1 MNFTAARVAQAV
13 SERKPWVAIRSMVP
27 ASPKADILSGLTVS
41 LALVPEA
48 VAFAFVAGVD
58 PMIGLWSACIIGL
71 ITAILGGRP
80 GMISGATGAMAVVIV
95 GLVAMHGVAY
105 LFPAVI
111 LCGLFQITIGLLRL
125 GKLIRMVPHSVMLGF
140 VNGLA
145 IVIGLAQ
152 FGSFKTMGADGLMHY
167 LKDTRMTIMI
177 GLVLLTMAIIFV
189 LPKLTR
195 AVPSTLVAIVTVTL
209 IAVGLN
215 NSLFDKDTG
224 EKPVLTVKDMLVD
237 GSRSAAVAKA
247 AREQTKER
255 AVAASTLIAQAE
267 LDGPGIHLT
276 DNPTLN
282 AYELNLAV
290 QSLTDEQTASA
301 IAGVDPSR
309 AELKGSLPLPYF
321 MTEPYRELQAAGLAP
336 QFNLKTLWIILPFSL
351 VLCGVGLIE
360 SLMTLS
366 LIDEITETR
375 GRGNRECVGQGT
387 ANILCGLFGG
397 MGGCA
402 MIGQSLINVKSGGK
416 GRLSGITAALCLLA
430 FILVLGPWIELIPMA
445 ALVGVMFMVVIGTF
459 EWTTLKTWHK
469 VPLSDLFV
477 MVFVASYTVLMHDLA
492 SAVILGV
499 VISAL
504 VFAWTKSTHLFADV
518 KHNDHGSKIYQ
529 IHGPLFFA
537 SVNSFKNLFDP
548 ANDPDDVVIDF
559 YYTRVYDQSG
569 LEAINFI
576 ADRYSSLGKRV
587 HLTHLSEECQ
597 QLLGKAG
604 NLVEV
609 NISDDP
615 HYHVATDRLG

>member
-1 MNFTAARVAQAV
+1 MNSTAARVAQAV
-13 SERKPWVAIRSMVP
+13 SERKPWVAIKSMVP
-27 ASPKADILSGLTVS
+27 ASPKADILSGLTVA

-71 ITAILGGRP
+71 VTAIFGGRP

-95 GLVAMHGVAY
+95 GLVAMHGVTY

-111 LCGLFQITIGLLRL
+111 LCGLLQITIGLLRL

-145 IVIGLAQ
+145 IVIGMAQ
-152 FGSFKTMGADGLMHY
+152 LGSFKTMGDDGLMHY
-167 LKDTRMTIMI
+167 LADTRMGIMI

-195 AVPSTLVAIVTVTL
+195 AVPATLVAIVAVTL

-215 NSLFDKDTG
+215 SSMADKATG

-237 GSRSAAVAKA
+237 GSRFAAVQQTARQQSAK
-247 AREQTKER
+247 R
-255 AVAASTLIAQAE
+255 VAEASLLLTEAN
-267 LDGPGIHLT
+267 LDGPGVYLSAKPAL
-276 DNPTLN
+276 D
-282 AYELNLAV
+282 AGELGLALER
-290 QSLTDEQTASA
+290 LTDEQIEAA
-301 IAGVDPSR
+301 LAGVDPSK
-309 AELKGSLPLPYF
+309 AELKGTLPLPYF
-321 MTEPYRELQAAGLAP
+321 MTKSYNQLQEAGLAP
-336 QFNLKTLWIILPFSL
+336 QLSFKTLWIILPFSL

-375 GRGNRECVGQGT
+375 GRGNRECVGQGA
-387 ANILCGLFGG
+387 ANILCGVFGG

-416 GRLSGITAALCLLA
+416 GRLSGITAAVCLLL
-430 FILVLGPWIELIPMA
+430 FILVLGPWIEMIPMA

-459 EWTTLKTWHK
+459 EWTTLNTWHK
-469 VPLSDLFV
+469 VPMSDLLV
-477 MVFVASYTVLMHDLA
+477 MIFVAGYTVLMHDLA

-518 KHNDHGSKIYQ
+518 KHNDRGSKVYQ

-537 SVNSFKNLFDP
+537 SVNSFKDLFDP

-576 ADRYSSLGKRV
+576 ADRYSTLGKRV

-597 QLLGKAG
+597 KLLGKAG
-604 NLVEV
+604 DLVEA

>member
-1 MNFTAARVAQAV
+1 MKKTTAKMAQAV
-13 SERKPWVAIRSMVP
+13 SDYNPWVSILSRRP
-27 ASPKADILSGLTVS
+27 ASVKADVLSGLTVA

-58 PMIGLWSACIIGL
+58 PMVGLWSACVMGL
-71 ITAILGGRP
+71 VTAILGGRP
-80 GMISGATGAMAVVIV
+80 GMISGATGAMAVVVV

-111 LCGLFQITIGLLRL
+111 LCGLMQITVGLLHL
-125 GKLIRMVPHSVMLGF
+125 GKLIRMVPRSVMLGF

-152 FGSFKTMGADGLMHY
+152 LGSFKTLGDDGMMHV
-167 LKDTRMTIMI
+167 LSGTRLWLMI
-177 GLVLLTMAIIFV
+177 GLVALTMTIIFV
-189 LPKLTR
+189 LPRLTK
-195 AVPSTLVAIVTVTL
+195 ALPSTLVAIVTVTL
-209 IAVGLN
+209 IAIGLN
-215 NSLFDKDTG
+215 SSLVDKDTG
-224 EKPVLTVKDMLVD
+224 EKPVLTVKDMLYD
-237 GSRSAAVAKA
+237 GSRSAAVVGVARARADQRLTEAKVVIESA
-247 AREQTKER
+247 G
-255 AVAASTLIAQAE
+255 
-267 LDGPGIHLT
+267 LDGPGVALGASAA
-276 DNPTLN
+276 LSGE
-282 AYELNLAV
+282 ALA
-290 QSLTDEQTASA
+290 EQIDRLDDAEVASA
-301 IAGVDPSR
+301 IGSVPPETAT
-309 AELKGSLPLPYF
+309 LKGELPIPFF
-321 MTEPYRELQAAGLAP
+321 MEDSWEDLQAAGLAP
-336 QFNLKTLWIILPFSL
+336 TLSLETLWIILPFSL

-375 GRGNRECVGQGT
+375 GRGNRECVGQGA
-387 ANILCGLFGG
+387 ANILSGVFGG

-416 GRLSGITAALCLLA
+416 GRLSGVTAAVFLLL

-469 VPLSDLFV
+469 VPLSDVFV
-477 MVFVASYTVLMHDLA
+477 MIFVAAYTVFMHDLA

-504 VFAWTKSTHLFADV
+504 VFAWKKSTHLFADV
-518 KHNDHGSKIYQ
+518 KPNEHGSKVYQ

-537 SVNSFKNLFDP
+537 SVNSFKLLFD
-548 ANDPDDVVIDF
+548 AADDPDDVVIDF

-576 ADRYSSLGKRV
+576 AEKYSKLGKRV

-604 NLVEV
+604 DLVEANV
-609 NISDDP
+609 SEDP